1 MRGVAIAIGVVTAI
15 GAAALAGTL
24 ALRAQ
29 ASAEKLT
36 GALVAAELRA
46 RPATPVASVV
56 PAQTVAPPPRVAPAA
71 APEPA
76 RPPAAQLPAVVF
88 KRTSTLNG
96 NVVFVPQDCSAP
108 FDVVLHFHGAY
119 PYVKELAEKAN
130 LHAVVAVF
138 NAGNGAERYGQAF
151 QPAGTLSSLL
161 KQVSIA
167 VGPLCGGAPAKPKRV
182 ALSAWSAGYAATE
195 KLVTRPE
202 DRQRVDAVLLA
213 DGLHAGFIDPFK
225 RLFAPNALQAFREL
239 GAEAKQGQKLFAITH
254 SSIATDGYASTTEC
268 SKLLLQ
274 ALQVPAQGPWVSGA
288 AGAFS
293 VEGSAGDDKAAHIT
307 QFRRMDA
314 TLYSKLRERWA
325 G

>member
-1 MRGVAIAIGVVTAI
+1 
-15 GAAALAGTL
+15 
-24 ALRAQ
+24 
-29 ASAEKLT
+29 
-36 GALVAAELRA
+36 VAA
-46 RPATPVASVV
+46 PSV
-56 PAQTVAPPPRVAPAA
+56 R
-71 APEPA
+71 
-76 RPPAAQLPAVVF
+76 F
-88 KRTSTLNG
+88 KQTSTYNG
-96 NVVFVPQDCSAP
+96 NVVFVPEDCSGP

-119 PYVKELAEKAN
+119 PYVKEVVEKAN
-130 LHAVVAVF
+130 LRSVVAVF

-161 KQVSIA
+161 KQVSA
-167 VGPLCGGAPAKPKRV
+167 AAGPLCGGSTAKPKRV

-202 DRQRVDAVLLA
+202 DRARVDAVLLA

-225 RLFAPNALQAFREL
+225 RVFAPNALQVFREL
-239 GAEAKQGQKLFAITH
+239 GEQAKRGDKLLAITH

-268 SKLLLQ
+268 SKLLLKS
-274 ALQVPAQGPWVSGA
+274 LNVPARGPWVSGD

-293 VEGSAGDDKAAHIT
+293 IEGSAGDDKAAHIT

-314 TLYSKLRERWA
+314 TLFSKLRARWA